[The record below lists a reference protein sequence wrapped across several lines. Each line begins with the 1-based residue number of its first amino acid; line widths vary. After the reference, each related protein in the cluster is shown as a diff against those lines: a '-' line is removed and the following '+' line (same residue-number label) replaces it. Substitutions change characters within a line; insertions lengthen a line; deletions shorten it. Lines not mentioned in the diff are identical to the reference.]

1 MGAIVLINFVELMD
15 NEKLMVLNW
24 RNNEKVRYW
33 MCNPDTISKEDH
45 FEFIIQLKNDKT
57 KQYHLAFSEDHPTGV
72 IYFTD
77 MTQNSAEIGIYANPQ
92 LRGIGEILM
101 KALVEYAFVTLHLT
115 TLIATVF
122 ADNERA
128 KHLYEKFDF
137 TEINRSLYNG
147 REMIT
152 MELNQ

>member
-1 MGAIVLINFVELMD
+1 MRVQLLNFTTLDPQLLTMVLAWRNHSNIRRWMLNTDEISMENHVQFVE
-15 NEKLMVLNW
+15 
-24 RNNEKVRYW
+24 
-33 MCNPDTISKEDH
+33 S
-45 FEFIIQLKNDKT
+45 LKNRADKRYFLL
-57 KQYHLAFSEDHPTGV
+57 QREDEYIGV
-72 IYFTD
+72 IDFTD
-77 MTQNSAEIGIYANPQ
+77 MTDMSAEIGIYANPDM
-92 LRGIGEILM
+92 RGVGEALM

-137 TEINRSLYNG
+137 TETNRSLYNG